1 MLLTAVAII
10 GKLAAG
16 YAVVGNRSLRRIV
29 IGVGM
34 VPRGEVGLIFAQL
47 GLTAGLLSSGLYSSV
62 AMMVMIT
69 TFMTPPLLR
78 ALLARQTPDDAGAL
92 CDVVTE
98 SMSDNE
104 SRHER
109 RP

>member
-1 MLLTAVAII
+1 
-10 GKLAAG
+10 
-16 YAVVGNRSLRRIV
+16 
-29 IGVGM
+29 M